1 MTMRRVRAAH
11 HSHFAAC
18 VLRTL
23 RLLTISRP
31 QERRVFLVRSF
42 AIGGAALLACGPA
55 SLAAQPAAAYPAK
68 PVRVVVSVPAG
79 GTPDVLARAVTP
91 EMSVLLG
98 QQLVMDNRGGAG
110 GRIAAETVYVAPP
123 DGYTLFMASSPCLT
137 IVPHIAKVPYDTLKD
152 FAPVSLIATGD
163 MLLLTPP
170 QSPITGVKDL
180 IARAKA
186 APGKLNYGSAGNG
199 AANHIGMEV
208 FKGMAGI
215 NLTHVPYAGAPQSV
229 IDLIAGR
236 LDVMLGSIP
245 PVLPHV
251 KAGRLKA
258 IGVAGSARSALLP
271 DVPTV
276 DEAAG
281 LRGFHA
287 GSWLGL
293 LAPAGTP
300 RAIVARLNE
309 AAARVVRNPETRARL
324 IAIGG
329 EPVGNSPQE
338 FAVFLRADYEKN
350 GAAAR
355 QAGLK
360 TE

>member
-1 MTMRRVRAAH
+1 MANHEFHPAMRTRAPMTAH
-11 HSHFAAC
+11 RCREPWLFCCA
-18 VLRTL
+18 T
-23 RLLTISRP
+23 
-31 QERRVFLVRSF
+31 
-42 AIGGAALLACGPA
+42 LLACAPA
-55 SLAAQPAAAYPAK
+55 SLVAQPAATYPTK
-68 PVRVVVSVPAG
+68 PVRVIVSVPAG

-91 EMSVLLG
+91 DMATLLG

-110 GRIAAETVYVAPP
+110 GRIAAETVVSSAP

-137 IVPHIAKVPYDTLKD
+137 IVPHISKVPYNTLKD

-163 MLLLTPP
+163 MLLLAPP

-186 APGKLNYGSAGNG
+186 APGKFNYGSAGNG
-199 AANHIGMEV
+199 TANHIGMEV

-215 NLTHVPYAGAPQSV
+215 SLTHVPYAGAPQSV

-251 KAGRLKA
+251 KAGRLRA
-258 IGVAGSARSALLP
+258 IGLAGPARSPLLP

-300 RAIVARLNE
+300 RAIVTRLNE
-309 AAARVVRNPETRARL
+309 AAVKVLRNPETRARL
-324 IAIGG
+324 VAIGG
-329 EPVGNSPQE
+329 EPVGNSPLE
-338 FAVFLRADYEKN
+338 FMEFMRADYEKN

-360 TE
+360 VE